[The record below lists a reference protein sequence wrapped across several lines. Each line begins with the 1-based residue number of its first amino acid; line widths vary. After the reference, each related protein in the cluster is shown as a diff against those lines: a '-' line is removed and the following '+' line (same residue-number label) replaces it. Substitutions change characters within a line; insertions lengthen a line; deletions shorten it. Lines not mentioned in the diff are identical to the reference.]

1 MRREGYQQ
9 RDLFELPETIAV
21 PPPALQ
27 AKLAPLL
34 RALLTEAAEIKRVG
48 HSDREIGDDQDHA

>member
-1 MRREGYQQ
+1 MRREQHQQ
-9 RDLFELPETIAV
+9 RDLFESLETIAV

-34 RALLTEAAEIKRVG
+34 QALLTEAAEIKRVG
-48 HSDREIGDDQDHA
+48 PGDREICDVQDHA

>member
-1 MRREGYQQ
+1 MRREQHQQ
-9 RDLFELPETIAV
+9 RDLFESLETIAV

-34 RALLTEAAEIKRVG
+34 QALLTEAAGIKRVG
-48 HSDREIGDDQDHA
+48 YGDKEIGDDQDHA